1 MKAGNP
7 KIKETQVKFSKENQP
22 SPKAKSEGRRRIRNI
37 KEAIEFFGNQLKA
50 KVNVEGE
57 EVELTFES
65 NIAYQLYK
73 KANEGDLKAIELIMK
88 VIPNFVVPTKV
99 SNTDPEGNA
108 MPMTKEDIEM
118 MRIFNEHHSN
128 IQKSE

>member
-22 SPKAKSEGRRRIRNI
+22 SPKA
-37 KEAIEFFGNQLKA
+37 
-50 KVNVEGE
+50 
-57 EVELTFES
+57 
-65 NIAYQLYK
+65 YQLYK
-73 KANEGDLKAIELIMK
+73 KANGGDLKAIELLMK

>member
-1 MKAGNP
+1 
-7 KIKETQVKFSKENQP
+7 
-22 SPKAKSEGRRRIRNI
+22 
-37 KEAIEFFGNQLKA
+37 
-50 KVNVEGE
+50 
-57 EVELTFES
+57 
-65 NIAYQLYK
+65 
-73 KANEGDLKAIELIMK
+73 MK

>member
-88 VIPNFVVPTKV
+88 VIPNFVAPSKIAQ
-99 SNTDPEGNA
+99 TDSKGNDV
-108 MPMTKEDIEM
+108 TYTEEHLEV
-118 MRIFNEHHSN
+118 MRKFNEYHKN
-128 IQKSE
+128 ISGGE